1 MRRKLTQLRD
11 EFPLM
16 TSGLAQEYRGDFHAF
31 IADDPVNLAYATW
44 SKDVDARIDL
54 IRGGVYGSSRYFGK
68 GGCFDFDDRAQQIA
82 AAMTRGCGKE
92 VFANQ
97 HNAALIAGAIYQL
110 NSEDKVQTIVDT
122 LLEYCSDDY
131 LDDLREALLSE

>member
-16 TSGLAQEYRGDFHAF
+16 TSGVAQEYRGDFYAF

-44 SKDVDARIDL
+44 PKDVDARIDL
-54 IRGGVYGSSRYFGK
+54 IQGGSYGSSRHFGR
-68 GGCFDFDDRAQQIA
+68 GCFDFDTRAQQIA
-82 AAMTRGCGKE
+82 AAMKRGCGSE

-97 HNAALIAGAIYQL
+97 HNAELIAAAIHEL
-110 NSEDKVQTIVDT
+110 NSEGKVEVIVDT
-122 LLEYCSDDY
+122 LLEYCSEEF
-131 LDDLREALLSE
+131 LDDLREALSE